1 MGRTKLK
8 PERVIENIDT
18 AIDKIR
24 DPPKIEIRD
33 LLLNVLSTDAE
44 NTLKDDCANDKV
56 LEDKTTEKIKD
67 EYNFH

>member
-18 AIDKIR
+18 AIYKIR

-33 LLLNVLSTDAE
+33 LLLNALSTDAE